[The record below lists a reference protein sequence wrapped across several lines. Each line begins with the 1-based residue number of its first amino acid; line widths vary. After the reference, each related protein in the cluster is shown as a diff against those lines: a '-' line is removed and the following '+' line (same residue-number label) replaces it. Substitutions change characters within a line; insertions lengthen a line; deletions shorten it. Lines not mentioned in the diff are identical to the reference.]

1 MVVGPLLPTRSLA
14 CDWAERPAHLARSKI
29 APRSRYAINRIA
41 YSSRVTDPRKPED
54 CATYTCYILNLRASL
69 FVHDST
75 TLIINRFSALHSPEC
90 HRKREKPVP
99 RSENSESKRT
109 KSQEPKAKS
118 PESKPNAIRIRGA
131 REHNL
136 KNVDIDIPR
145 DKLVVITGLS
155 GSGKSSLAFDTI
167 YAEGQRRY
175 VESLSAYARQ
185 FLEMMEKPD
194 VESIDG
200 LTPTIAIEQRTGSS
214 NPRST
219 VATTTEIYDYLRV
232 LFARIG
238 TPHCHICGRVIESQ
252 SAEKIVDQILAMPD
266 GTRLNILAPLV
277 RGQKGEHRE
286 IFAAAR
292 REGFQRLRVDGK
304 IVDAR
309 EMDALPKTFKHNIEA
324 VVDRI
329 VVKPTIRTRLTDSVE
344 LALKVGEGLVIANV
358 ADGADEIV
366 VATSV
371 AKRGAASAN
380 DETTKVVTTK
390 DTLFSEKYAC
400 PIHGSGIEELS
411 PRIFSFNSPYGACPT
426 CAGLGTK
433 MEVDI
438 DLLVSDKK
446 LSIEDGIIQ
455 PLWRLGHAYAIWYGR
470 AIRRFFKCVG
480 IPTSASVES
489 LSKDVFKALLYG
501 VSPKQSEQ
509 WNIDWKGLAN
519 SLTERFHATE
529 NENIKARIHE
539 LMSDLGCPDCK
550 GARLRPEVLAVRVGG
565 KNIREIVG
573 MTIETAQTFFVGL
586 MDAPVTVNRAS
597 RPESE
602 HGRDAHA
609 TIAGEKAIIAAP
621 VLKEVRERL
630 SFLNDVGLG
639 YITLDRT
646 TGTLSGGEAQRIR
659 LASQVGSKLVG
670 VTYVLDEPTIGLHQR
685 DNDRLLDTLVKL
697 RDLGNSVVVVEHDED
712 VMARADYLI
721 DMGPGAGEL
730 GGEVVGQGT
739 AADLGKFE
747 RSLTGKYLTRQLEI
761 PLPKQRRP
769 KEDKRFIR
777 IKGARE
783 NNLKSLDVDIPLKRF
798 VCVTGVSG
806 SGKSSLVNEV
816 LYKNLARILNK
827 ARMKGGA
834 CDRVWITSGE
844 LDKIIDIDQSP
855 IGRTPRSNPATYTG
869 VFDEIRKLFGT
880 IPEAKIRGYNPGRFS
895 FNVKGG
901 RCEECQGQG
910 QKLIEMH
917 FLADVYVQ
925 CEQCKGRRF
934 NRETLEVKYKDM
946 SIADVLAMSIDNA
959 LAMFKNHPK
968 IREGLQTLHDV
979 GLGYVRLGQSSTTLS
994 GGEAQRIKLAF
1005 ELAKKATG
1013 NTLYVLDEPTTG
1025 LHFHDIAKLLD
1036 VLQRLVD
1043 VGNSVIVIEHN
1054 LDVIKQADWI
1064 IDLGPEGGAAGGT
1077 VVGMGTPEQLCDEPR
1092 SFTGQYLK
1100 KVLAA
1105 HEAIV

>member
-1 MVVGPLLPTRSLA
+1 MP
-14 CDWAERPAHLARSKI
+14 SKNT
-29 APRSRYAINRIA
+29 P
-41 YSSRVTDPRKPED
+41 
-54 CATYTCYILNLRASL
+54 
-69 FVHDST
+69 VH
-75 TLIINRFSALHSPEC
+75 
-90 HRKREKPVP
+90 
-99 RSENSESKRT
+99 
-109 KSQEPKAKS
+109 
-118 PESKPNAIRIRGA
+118 AIRIRGA

-136 KNVDIDIPR
+136 KNIDVDIPR

-175 VESLSAYARQ
+175 VESLSSYARQ

-200 LTPTIAIEQRTGSS
+200 LTPTIAIEQRSGSS

-238 TPHCHICGRVIESQ
+238 TPHCHICGREIESQ
-252 SAEKIVDQILAMPD
+252 SAEKIVDQILKMPE
-266 GTRLNILAPLV
+266 GTRLNLLAPLI
-277 RGQKGEHRE
+277 RGQKGEHRDV
-286 IFAAAR
+286 FASAR
-292 REGFQRLRVDGK
+292 REGFARVRVDGK

-309 EMDALPKTFKHNIEA
+309 EINSLPKTFKHNIEA

-329 VVKPTIRTRLTDSVE
+329 AVKDAIRSRLTESVE
-344 LALKVGEGLVIANV
+344 LALKIGEGLVIANV
-358 ADGADEIV
+358 ITEEPPATNAKKPAKGGGDGDDEKQK
-366 VATSV
+366 SV
-371 AKRGAASAN
+371 GV
-380 DETTKVVTTK
+380 DH
-390 DTLFSEKYAC
+390 LFSEKYAC
-400 PIHGSGIEELS
+400 PVHGSGLEELT
-411 PRIFSFNSPYGACPT
+411 PRAFSFNSPYGACAA

-433 MEVDI
+433 MEVDV
-438 DLLVSDKK
+438 DLLVPDRNA
-446 LSIEDGIIQ
+446 SIEDGVIGS
-455 PLWRLGHAYAIWYGR
+455 LWRLGHAYAIWYGR
-470 AIRRFFKCVG
+470 AIRRFCKAVG
-480 IPTSASVES
+480 VSTDTAIEKLP
-489 LSKDVFKALLYG
+489 KDVFKALLDG
-501 VSPKQSEQ
+501 VSPKQEKE
-509 WNIDWKGLAN
+509 WNVTWKGLAV
-519 SLTERFHATE
+519 SLTERFSATE

-539 LMSDLGCPDCK
+539 LMSNLSCPECK

-565 KNIREIVG
+565 KNIQQITS
-573 MTIETAQTFFVGL
+573 MTIQAGLEFVTQL
-586 MDAPVTVNRAS
+586 PVK
-597 RPESE
+597 
-602 HGRDAHA
+602 
-609 TIAGEKAIIAAP
+609 GEKAKIAEP

-630 SFLNDVGLG
+630 GFLFDVGLG

-646 TGTLSGGEAQRIR
+646 SGTLSGGEAQRIR

-685 DNDRLLDTLVKL
+685 DNDRLLGTLIKL

-712 VMARADYLI
+712 VIRRADYLI
-721 DMGPGAGEL
+721 DIGPGAGEL
-730 GGEVVGQGT
+730 GGEIVGEGL
-739 AADLGKFE
+739 ADDLGRFE
-747 RSLTGKYLTRQLEI
+747 RSLTGKYLTGQLEI
-761 PLPKQRRP
+761 PLPKTRRP
-769 KEDKRFIR
+769 LETKRFIR
-777 IKGARE
+777 VKGARE
-783 NNLKSLDVDIPLKRF
+783 NNLKSVDVDFPLGRF

-816 LYKNLARILNK
+816 LYKNLARLLNA
-827 ARMKGGA
+827 ARIKGGA

-844 LDKIIDIDQSP
+844 VDKIIDIDQGP

-869 VFDEIRKLFGT
+869 VFDEIRKLYAS
-880 IPEAKIRGYNPGRFS
+880 IPEAKIRGYTLGRFS

-946 SIADVLAMSIDNA
+946 SIADVLAMSITSA

-968 IREGLQTLHDV
+968 IRDGLQTLVDV

-1013 NTLYVLDEPTTG
+1013 RTLYVLDEPTTG

-1043 VGNSVIVIEHN
+1043 MGNSVIVIEHN

-1064 IDLGPEGGAAGGT
+1064 IDLGPEGGEAGGRIVAMGAPEHIVT
-1077 VVGMGTPEQLCDEPR
+1077 VPE
-1092 SFTGQYLK
+1092 SFTGSYLK
-1100 KVLAA
+1100 PVLAR
-1105 HEAIV
+1105 HEPVTAG

>member
-1 MVVGPLLPTRSLA
+1 
-14 CDWAERPAHLARSKI
+14 
-29 APRSRYAINRIA
+29 
-41 YSSRVTDPRKPED
+41 
-54 CATYTCYILNLRASL
+54 
-69 FVHDST
+69 
-75 TLIINRFSALHSPEC
+75 LI
-90 HRKREKPVP
+90 
-99 RSENSESKRT
+99 
-109 KSQEPKAKS
+109 KA
-118 PESKPNAIRIRGA
+118 PNAIRIRGA

-136 KNVDIDIPR
+136 KNIDVDIPR
-145 DKLVVITGLS
+145 DQLVVITGLS

-200 LTPTIAIEQRTGSS
+200 LTPTIAIEQRSGSS

-238 TPHCHICGRVIESQ
+238 TPHCHICGRPIESQ
-252 SAEKIVDQILAMPD
+252 SAEKIVDHIMKMPE

-277 RGQKGEHRE
+277 SGMKGEHRE

-292 REGFQRLRVDGK
+292 REGFARLRVDGK

-309 EMDALPKTFKHNIEA
+309 EVESLPKTFKHDIEA
-324 VVDRI
+324 VVDRVI
-329 VVKPTIRTRLTDSVE
+329 VKPGIRSRLTDSVE
-344 LALKVGEGLVIANV
+344 LALKVGEGLVIAGLAD
-358 ADGADEIV
+358 ADGSAV
-366 VATSV
+366 P
-371 AKRGAASAN
+371 ASSPEKGEKTKKSGNENGKGTGRQDACG
-380 DETTKVVTTK
+380 TTEF
-390 DTLFSEKYAC
+390 LFSEKYAC
-400 PIHGSGIEELS
+400 PIHGSGLQELS

-438 DLLVSDKK
+438 DLLIPDKK
-446 LSIEDGIIQ
+446 VSVDEGIIQ

-470 AIRRFFKCVG
+470 AVRRFCKCLNLT
-480 IPTSASVES
+480 TSTPVEKVP
-489 LSKDVFKALLYG
+489 KDVFKALLYG
-501 VSPKQSEQ
+501 VTPKQSKE
-509 WNIDWKGLAN
+509 WGVNWKGLAV

-529 NENIKARIHE
+529 NENVKSRIHD

-565 KNIREIVG
+565 KNIQEIVR
-573 MTIETAQTFFVGL
+573 MTIASAQQFIITL
-586 MDAPVTVNRAS
+586 PL
-597 RPESE
+597 
-602 HGRDAHA
+602 
-609 TIAGEKAIIAAP
+609 AGEKVIIAAP
-621 VLKEVRERL
+621 IVKEVRERL
-630 SFLNDVGLG
+630 GFLNDVGLG

-646 TGTLSGGEAQRIR
+646 SGTLSGGEAQRIR

-685 DNDRLLDTLVKL
+685 DNDRLLDTLIKL
-697 RDLGNSVVVVEHDED
+697 RDLGNTVLVVEHDED
-712 VMARADYLI
+712 VMRRADHII
-721 DMGPGAGEL
+721 DIGPGAGEH
-730 GGEVVGQGT
+730 GGEVIGMGL
-739 AADLGKFE
+739 ADDLGKCE

-761 PLPKQRRP
+761 SLPKTRRTA
-769 KEDKRFIR
+769 EDHGMIK

-783 NNLKSLDVDIPLKRF
+783 NNLKSIDVEVPLGKF
-798 VCVTGVSG
+798 VAVTGVSG

-816 LYKNLARILNK
+816 LYKNLARSLHRAK
-827 ARMKGGA
+827 DKGGA
-834 CDRVWITSGE
+834 CDRVWLVGSKI
-844 LDKIIDIDQSP
+844 DKIIDIDQSP

-869 VFDEIRKLFGT
+869 VFDEIRKLFASL
-880 IPEAKIRGYNPGRFS
+880 PEAKIRAYNLGRFS

-901 RCEECQGQG
+901 RCEDCQGQG

-925 CEQCKGRRF
+925 CEQCKGKRF
-934 NRETLEVKYKDM
+934 NRETLEVKYKDH
-946 SIADVLAMSIDNA
+946 SIADILALSVEGA
-959 LAMFKNHPK
+959 LNMFKNHPK
-968 IREGLQTLHDV
+968 IREVMQTLFDV

-1005 ELAKKATG
+1005 ELGKRQTG
-1013 NTLYVLDEPTTG
+1013 KTLYVLDEPTTG

-1043 VGNSVIVIEHN
+1043 MGNSVIVIEHN

-1064 IDLGPEGGAAGGT
+1064 IDLGPEGGEAGGT
-1077 VVGMGTPEQLCDEPR
+1077 ILATGTPEQISEEPR
-1092 SFTGQYLK
+1092 SFTGSYLK

-1105 HEAIV
+1105 HAIVAAG